1 MSDERIRIAMADD
14 HPVVRRGLRA
24 FLESQPEFEVVI
36 EAGDGP
42 ALVDALPGTDIDV
55 ILLDLLMPGG
65 GAALI
70 ARLGEVAADAR
81 VLVLTSSEDPRLL
94 HEVLQAGA
102 ISALLKDS
110 SPEQLRDA
118 ILATHSGERVLHPRI
133 ASLVAGQRAQT
144 PLRTALSAREHD
156 VLRLIAQGLGNADIA
171 ARLGIG
177 IKTVK
182 THVSHLLLKLDVNDR
197 TQAAVRALKE
207 GLV

>member
-1 MSDERIRIAMADD
+1 MQVVERAY
-14 HPVVRRGLRA
+14 G
-24 FLESQPEFEVVI
+24 
-36 EAGDGP
+36 
-42 ALVDALPGTDIDV
+42 
-55 ILLDLLMPGG
+55 LLDGHDWDQ
-65 GAALI
+65 
-70 ARLGEVAADAR
+70 V
-81 VLVLTSSEDPRLL
+81 
-94 HEVLQAGA
+94 EVLQAGA

-118 ILATHSGERVLHPRI
+118 ILATHRGERVLHPRI

-197 TQAAVRALKE
+197 TQAEVRALKE